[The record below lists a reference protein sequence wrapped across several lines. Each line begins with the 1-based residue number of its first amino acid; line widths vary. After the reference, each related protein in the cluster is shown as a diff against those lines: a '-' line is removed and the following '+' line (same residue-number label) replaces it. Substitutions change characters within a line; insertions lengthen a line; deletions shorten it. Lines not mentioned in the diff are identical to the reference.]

1 MRLPA
6 VERFVVLQLI
16 NASQGKVEKQDFMT
30 KALEKFYKCKPLRE
44 NWGPFIDR
52 LVSIL
57 TDATVE
63 ARVARQWTYTVG
75 EK

>member
-6 VERFVVLQLI
+6 VERWVVLQLI
-16 NASQGKVEKQDFMT
+16 SASQGKVEKQDFMT
-30 KALEKFYKCKPLRE
+30 KALEKFYRCKPIRE

-57 TDATVE
+57 TDATIE
-63 ARVARQWTYTVG
+63 ARVSRQWTHEG
-75 EK
+75 GK